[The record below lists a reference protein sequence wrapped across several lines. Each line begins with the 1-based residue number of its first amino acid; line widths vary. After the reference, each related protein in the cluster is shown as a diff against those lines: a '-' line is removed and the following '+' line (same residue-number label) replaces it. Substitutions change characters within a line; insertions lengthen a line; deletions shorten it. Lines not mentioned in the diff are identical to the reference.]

1 MVFSPALCFRLR
13 EAVLSDGMALIG
25 EEYCDFD
32 SWDVVQRILEGKR
45 GV

>member
-1 MVFSPALCFRLR
+1 MVFPPASWFRLR
-13 EAVLSDGMALIG
+13 DAVLSDDMALIG
-25 EEYCDFD
+25 EAYCDFD